1 MTVELVSKGTKKT
14 GDDGDDDGGP
24 LASWSDAGGRG
35 S

>member
-1 MTVELVSKGTKKT
+1 MIGLISKGTT
-14 GDDGDDDGGP
+14 AGDDDGP

>member
-1 MTVELVSKGTKKT
+1 MVELVSKGTMTT
-14 GDDGDDDGGP
+14 GDDGGGP

>member
-1 MTVELVSKGTKKT
+1 MVELVSKGTMTT
-14 GDDGDDDGGP
+14 GDDDGGGP